1 MPALRTLACIPFRG
15 QVVSLRSLG
24 KLRPMKMSFQELNE
38 EMFEKGR
45 PELSKK
51 NIDLILY
58 ILD

>member
-1 MPALRTLACIPFRG
+1 
-15 QVVSLRSLG
+15 
-24 KLRPMKMSFQELNE
+24 MSFQELNE